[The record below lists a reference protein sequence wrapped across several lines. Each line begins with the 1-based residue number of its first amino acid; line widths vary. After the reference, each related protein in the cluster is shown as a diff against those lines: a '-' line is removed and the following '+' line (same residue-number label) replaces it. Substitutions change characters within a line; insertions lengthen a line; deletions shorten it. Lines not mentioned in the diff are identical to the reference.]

1 MLSNPPGS
9 EPSHPQDDFVALGTI
24 VRPHGLKGEVK
35 VKLTCSGLERIV
47 SCQSLR
53 LVQDGREIKR
63 VTVARSFLHTDGDA
77 IIRLREVA
85 GVEEADSLRGAYL
98 AVLASEK
105 DQLPPDTYFL
115 DDLLGMSV
123 VSSQGQDLGFVEEVM
138 EGLAN
143 GVCVV
148 RKGEKE
154 ILLPALKSVIL
165 QVDLRGRK
173 MVVELPE
180 VIDGD
185 AAD

>member
-1 MLSNPPGS
+1 LNNPSGS
-9 EPSHPQDDFVALGTI
+9 KNPSPQDDFIALGAI

-35 VKLTCSGLERIV
+35 VRLTCSGLDRIV
-47 SCQSLR
+47 SCQTLR
-53 LVQDGREIKR
+53 LVSQGREIKR
-63 VTVARSFLHTDGDA
+63 VTVGRAFLHPDGDA
-77 IIRLREVA
+77 ILRLKEVK
-85 GVEEADSLRGAYL
+85 GVEEAESLRGALL

-105 DQLPPDTYFL
+105 APLPPDTYFL
-115 DDLLGMSV
+115 DDLLGMTVFSA
-123 VSSQGQDLGFVEEVM
+123 QGQELGQIEEVL
-138 EGLAN
+138 EGPGN

-165 QVDLRGRK
+165 QVDLKARK

-185 AAD
+185 NAD